1 MNISPVTFGRAIRI
15 NTKDKEVAQRIAD
28 IANMT
33 NYEITKPST
42 EEGKALQKYLENIFN
57 DTHLPNGRARVVSSQ
72 NGDIYIF
79 SGKEGSKA
87 FEIAEKTKEK
97 IRENKEFVE
106 SLPDRY
112 CREYQRRHYAVLNQQ
127 LFADRNRHILSL
139 VEDGNKNPQKSLIDV
154 KCSTIQNPDDSKV
167 TFIDQIIYT
176 SSNADSD
183 DIRIFDRE
191 NI

>member
-15 NTKDKEVAQRIAD
+15 NTSDKEVAQRIAE

-42 EEGKALQKYLENIFN
+42 EEGKAMQKFIENIFD
-57 DTHLPNGRARVVSSQ
+57 DTHLPDGRARVVSGS

-79 SGKEGSKA
+79 SGKEGAKA
-87 FEIAEKTKEK
+87 YEISENTKTK

-112 CREYQRRHYAVLNQQ
+112 CREHQRMHYAVLNQQ

-139 VEDGNKNPQKSLIDV
+139 VEDGNKNPQKSLIEV
-154 KCSTIQNPDDSKV
+154 NCSTIKNPDDTQVKI
-167 TFIDQIIYT
+167 IDQIIYT
-176 SSNADSD
+176 TRKNNADEV
-183 DIRIFDRE
+183 RIFDRE
-191 NI
+191 G